1 MSAETDI
8 QGEWQMTRAELDGEK
23 APGDFVSKTQL
34 VLSQGLYRVSFDGE
48 TTDEGTYENS
58 QTAHGAVLT
67 LHGVKG
73 VNVGKSIPCI
83 YQHVGLRLRIC
94 YGLDGILPTAFET
107 TGLRDRY
114 LASFRRMDSP
124 IA

>member
-23 APGDFVSKTQL
+23 APGEFVSKTGL
-34 VLSQGLYRVSFDGE
+34 VLSQGQYRVTFGGK
-48 TTDEGTYENS
+48 TTDEGAYETR
-58 QTAHGAVLT
+58 QTADGTVLT

-73 VNVGKSIPCI
+73 VNAGKSIPCI

-94 YGLDGILPTAFET
+94 YGLDGTLPTAFET
-107 TGLRDRY
+107 IGLRDRY
-114 LASFRRMDSP
+114 LA
-124 IA
+124 